1 MRLLRLVVKHALEL
15 QSVLEAGLA
24 ATPTAP
30 WKAIIP
36 QLFSRMGHP
45 EPYVR
50 RRVAELLCRLAEDA
64 PHLITFPA
72 VVGAASGGARL
83 RHMPMPGT
91 VSTLTGTGVNLFST
105 QMGPSIPT
113 LIS

>member
-1 MRLLRLVVKHALEL
+1 MTASLRVLRLVVKHALEL
-15 QSVLEAGLA
+15 QSALEDGLA

-36 QLFSRMGHP
+36 QLFSRLGHP

-50 RRVAELLCRLAEDA
+50 KRVAELLCRLAQDA

-72 VVGAASGGARL
+72 VVGAASEGARL
-83 RHMPMPGT
+83 TNMPMP
-91 VSTLTGTGVNLFST
+91 STTSRELSLALLLGRVRCVEVE
-105 QMGPSIPT
+105 
-113 LIS
+113 